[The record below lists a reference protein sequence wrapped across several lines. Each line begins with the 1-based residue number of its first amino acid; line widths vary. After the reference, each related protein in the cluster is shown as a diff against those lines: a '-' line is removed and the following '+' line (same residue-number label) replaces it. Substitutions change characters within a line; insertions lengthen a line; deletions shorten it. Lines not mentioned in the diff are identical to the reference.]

1 MGYAF
6 TFRAAVSA
14 SCRTQAEAPPAP
26 AFSAAD
32 IISPFS
38 EGVTRRTR
46 VSSLTV
52 PFGFFGRPRPATAD
66 NMCQRKRSVKG
77 LASPIIVATISC
89 MDTIKTAL
97 TVTVIILT
105 GCSGAAFS
113 AGTEF
118 ANDAGSG
125 GDVATKLDGND
136 AGTQVVATDADAGE
150 TDAAP
155 ETTLADAAT
164 DAPVSACTCGDAG
177 SSCFYSVSKPP
188 SGYGPPY
195 PVTTVVLTP
204 SAPTATF
211 TASVT
216 AVPMPYQNLAWYDL
230 DLSTFVNGGTIYIQ
244 GQVGDGD
251 STVSS
256 VLMAQC
262 EEPSSTGNF
271 TYLQGYGM
279 MVGNWTFPSQQ
290 FPAGTAVLHFGTEGT
305 QSSPTGSTNTNKV
318 TVMVQPAP

>member
-1 MGYAF
+1 VELY
-6 TFRAAVSA
+6 R
-14 SCRTQAEAPPAP
+14 CY
-26 AFSAAD
+26 D
-32 IISPFS
+32 
-38 EGVTRRTR
+38 
-46 VSSLTV
+46 
-52 PFGFFGRPRPATAD
+52 
-66 NMCQRKRSVKG
+66 K
-77 LASPIIVATISC
+77 C
-89 MDTIKTAL
+89 MDAIKVL
-97 TVTVIILT
+97 VLISLT
-105 GCSGAAFS
+105 GCSGSAFS
-113 AGTEF
+113 TGTDF
-118 ANDAGSG
+118 TNDDAGG
-125 GDVATKLDGND
+125 AGDVVVKVDGND

-150 TDAAP
+150 TATPDAAT
-155 ETTLADAAT
+155 EAAVQVDAAT
-164 DAPVSACTCGDAG
+164 DAPVPTCTCGDAG
-177 SSCFYSVSKPP
+177 ASCFYSVSKPP